1 MAVLLVTAE
10 SRAAEFLTT
19 IHIPALANGRMVNL
33 IDTDNGS
40 ILDSLPVSDGT
51 IVFPSDRYKPS
62 VIQIAIGN
70 DSYGTFI
77 LNDASITMNVLEEEI
92 EGGVRHTWESHG
104 GYNDSLTAINSHI
117 FSLREQYRNA
127 PTNHARDSI
136 GNIIRSTLLSKISD
150 NADNILGYGL
160 LLRSESELPLAAI
173 EDIISRYPCLKEYK
187 RIDACI
193 AKKRALN
200 ATQAGQRFVDFSV
213 TYDGVTHRLSDIAGK
228 GDYVLLDFW
237 AFWCA
242 PCRAEMPY
250 IKEVYDR
257 YKDKNLRI
265 IGVAIS
271 DTPEK
276 DLKAA
281 SDLQL
286 PWEIWVNAALGA
298 NSSASD
304 TQPSGTDAQT
314 AYSIKSI
321 PHLIL
326 IGPDGTI
333 LARNFRTTAI
343 LPTIARYLN

>member
-1 MAVLLVTAE
+1 MNSIFRYTVGLMAVLLVTAE

-92 EGGVRHTWESHG
+92 EGGVRRTWESHG

-127 PTNHARDSI
+127 PTNHDRDSI
-136 GNIIRSTLLSKISD
+136 GNILRTTLLSKIAD
-150 NADNILGYGL
+150 NADNILGYRIL
-160 LLRSESELPLAAI
+160 LMSESMLTLA
-173 EDIISRYPCLKEYK
+173 DIVEIVASHPGLKEYK
-187 RIDACI
+187 RVNDCI
-193 AKKRALN
+193 ARKRTLN
-200 ATQAGQRFVDFSV
+200 ATRAGQHFADFSV
-213 TYDGVTHRLSDIAGK
+213 TYDGVTHRLSDIVGK
-228 GDYVLLDFW
+228 GQYILLDFW

-257 YKDKNLRI
+257 YKDKNLKI
-265 IGVAIS
+265 IGVAVS

-281 SDLQL
+281 ADLQL
-286 PWEIWVNAALGA
+286 PWEIWLNAAPQA
-298 NSSASD
+298 MD
-304 TQPSGTDAQT
+304 

-333 LARNFRTTAI
+333 LARNFRTTDI
-343 LPTIARYLN
+343 LPTIARHLD